1 MFAQNNCRWTE
12 MFIFYFQQL
21 PNTEV
26 LLSLWNM
33 ALLPPEENEEDDS
46 CQFDAIIP
54 ELNISTHLLALMD
67 LFLLYNKCFPHAL
80 DIPSSINFLT
90 DTEQILANE
99 DDHEAVA
106 VVQEKVLQ
114 LLITLDSFAFMPDKV
129 ITI

>member
-1 MFAQNNCRWTE
+1 MFV
-12 MFIFYFQQL
+12 FYFQQL

-33 ALLPPEENEEDDS
+33 ALLPPEENEDDDS
-46 CQFDAIIP
+46 CQFDTIIP

-67 LFLLYNKCFPHAL
+67 LFLLYNTCFPHAL
-80 DIPSSINFLT
+80 DIPSSTNFLT
-90 DTEQILANE
+90 DIEQILENE
-99 DDHEAVA
+99 DDNEAVA

-129 ITI
+129 STI

>member
-1 MFAQNNCRWTE
+1 

-33 ALLPPEENEEDDS
+33 ALLPPPEENEEDDS
-46 CQFDAIIP
+46 CQFDATIS
-54 ELNISTHLLALMD
+54 EVNISTHLLALID
-67 LFLLYNKCFPHAL
+67 LFLIYNRCFPLEL

-90 DTEQILANE
+90 DMEQILANE
-99 DDHEAVA
+99 DEHEAVT

-114 LLITLDSFAFMPDKV
+114 LLITLDSSAFMPDKV
-129 ITI
+129 NTN